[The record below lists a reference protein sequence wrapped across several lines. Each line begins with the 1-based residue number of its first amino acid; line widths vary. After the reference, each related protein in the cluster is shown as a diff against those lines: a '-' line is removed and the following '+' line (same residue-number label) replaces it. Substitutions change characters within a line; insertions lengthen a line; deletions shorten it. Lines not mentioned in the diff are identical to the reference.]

1 MIFTP
6 YGCHVKHVSHL
17 DENRGL
23 ATVVGFQNQVMRY
36 AIAALGC
43 DGGIEEIRQNHEKY
57 KKLFPPLQLDTET
70 GTIVT
75 KPG

>member
-23 ATVVGFQNQVMRY
+23 ATVIGYKGQVMQY
-36 AIAALGC
+36 AINVLGC
-43 DGGIEEIRQNHEKY
+43 KGGIEEIRQNHEEY
-57 KKLFPPLQLDTET
+57 KRQNSPLQLDTET
-70 GTIVT
+70 GMIVSKT
-75 KPG
+75 G